1 MAYGQYN
8 QDFYQ
13 SNLTLETGDNQEQQL
28 PPQQYVAAAQQQQWG
43 QGGYPYVGTTA
54 TYPAGRLGKMSA
66 QICELPFCIDFVHI
80 SELPFP
86 IYPFLCEASVI
97 VNSARRLLGM

>member
-43 QGGYPYVGTTA
+43 QGGYPYVGATA
-54 TYPAGRLGKMSA
+54 TYPAGRLGKRVHRFA
-66 QICELPFCIDFVHI
+66 NYLFV
-80 SELPFP
+80 
-86 IYPFLCEASVI
+86 
-97 VNSARRLLGM
+97 